1 VTSSAHG
8 YAGRV
13 VDQENELQRMTIDY
27 LLLADGAQ
35 VQNGKL
41 YVLGG
46 GWERLQ
52 FETFP
57 QTIPVGIALG
67 VRVPWGE
74 TNRKHAF
81 SIRGLSADGEEL
93 FKGEGE
99 FELGRP
105 PGLPAG
111 QSQIFQV
118 AVQLPLPVPAP
129 GHYSVEATIDGGAA
143 SRAIPYFA
151 VNVGG

>member
-1 VTSSAHG
+1 MDDTA
-8 YAGRV
+8 
-13 VDQENELQRMTIDY
+13 ELGNLTIDY
-27 LLLADGAQ
+27 LILADGAQ

-67 VRVPWGE
+67 VRVPWSE
-74 TNRKHAF
+74 TNRKHSF
-81 SIRGLSADGEEL
+81 RVRGMSTDGQEL
-93 FKGEGE
+93 FGGEGE

-105 PGLPAG
+105 PGLPKG
-111 QSQIFQV
+111 MSQMFQI
-118 AVQLPLPVPAP
+118 AMTLPLPVPAA
-129 GHYSVEATIDGGAA
+129 GQYTVEATIDETAA
-143 SRAIPYFA
+143 RRSAPYFA
-151 VNVGG
+151 VQIPE

>member
-1 VTSSAHG
+1 MGEAEDLHRLS
-8 YAGRV
+8 
-13 VDQENELQRMTIDY
+13 IDY

-52 FETFP
+52 FEAYP

-74 TNRKHAF
+74 TNRRHVF
-81 SIRGLSADGEEL
+81 RIRGVDADGQEI
-93 FKGEGE
+93 FGGQGE

-105 PGLPAG
+105 PGIPAG
-111 QSQIFQV
+111 TSQIFQV
-118 AVQLPLPVPAP
+118 ALTMPLPVPAP
-129 GHYSVEATIDGGAA
+129 GHYSVEADVDEGAA
-143 SRAIPYFA
+143 SRSIPYFA
-151 VNVGG
+151 AHLGT

>member
-1 VTSSAHG
+1 MS
-8 YAGRV
+8 
-13 VDQENELQRMTIDY
+13 IDY
-27 LLLADGAQ
+27 LMLTDGAQ

-52 FETFP
+52 FETYP

-74 TNRKHAF
+74 TNRRHTF
-81 SIRGLSADGEEL
+81 RIRGLDADGKEL
-93 FKGEGE
+93 FAGQGE

-105 PGLPAG
+105 PGLPDG
-111 QSQIFQV
+111 MSQIFQV
-118 AVQLPLPVPAP
+118 ALTMPLPVPAP
-129 GHYSVEATIDGGAA
+129 GHYSVEADVDEGQV
-143 SRAIPYFA
+143 SRSIPYFA
-151 VNVGG
+151 IKVGS

>member
-1 VTSSAHG
+1 VA
-8 YAGRV
+8 
-13 VDQENELQRMTIDY
+13 DLQDLHRLSIDY

-52 FETFP
+52 FETYP

-74 TNRKHAF
+74 TNRRHTF
-81 SIRGLSADGEEL
+81 RIRGLNADGTEL
-93 FKGEGE
+93 FGGQGE

-105 PGLPAG
+105 PGLPDG
-111 QSQIFQV
+111 MSQIFQV
-118 AVQLPLPVPAP
+118 ALTMPLPVPGP
-129 GHYSVEATIDGGAA
+129 GHYSVEADVDDGQA
-143 SRAIPYFA
+143 SRSIPYFA
-151 VNVGG
+151 VQLGG

>member
-1 VTSSAHG
+1 MA
-8 YAGRV
+8 
-13 VDQENELQRMTIDY
+13 EELDPPGMSIDY

-52 FETFP
+52 FDSYP
-57 QTIPVGIALG
+57 QTLPVGIALG

-74 TNRKHAF
+74 TNRRHAF
-81 SIRGLSADGEEL
+81 RIRGLNADGDEI
-93 FKGEGE
+93 FSGQGE

-111 QSQIFQV
+111 MSQMFQV
-118 AVQLPLPVPAP
+118 AMNLPLPVPAP
-129 GHYSVEATIDGGAA
+129 GEYTVEATIDDGEARRLA
-143 SRAIPYFA
+143 PYFA
-151 VNVGG
+151 VRLPTG